1 MINCWVKALV
11 NFAFGFA
18 TASVFFLLAPTKDSS
33 GDNDEELETLE
44 TLEKGLGEVETKL
57 KEIETEIN
65 ELAPAVEEEN
75 K

>member
-1 MINCWVKALV
+1 MINCLKAFV

-18 TASVFFLLAPTKDSS
+18 TASVIFLLAAPTKDSS

-44 TLEKGLGEVETKL
+44 TLEKGLGEIEKDL
-57 KEIETEIN
+57 KEIEREIN
-65 ELAPAVEEEN
+65 ELAPAVEKEN